1 MTNDKKNKQALESVK
16 YNFLR
21 DAEDHKEIESHEI
34 DYDSL
39 VTLQEKKFLV
49 GEPEEI
55 EDEKKNKFSEEF
67 DGIVFY
73 CRDCKKLVDVEKMS
87 PTKKQKMK
95 FKCQE
100 CTSKSVLYGTKR
112 GIEAYFHIGT

>member
-1 MTNDKKNKQALESVK
+1 MINDKKKTQSLESVQ

-49 GEPEEI
+49 GEGEES
-55 EDEKKNKFSEEF
+55 EEKKNKFSEEF

-73 CRDCKKLVDVEKMS
+73 CRDCKKLVDVEKMP
-87 PTKKQKMK
+87 PTKRQKIK